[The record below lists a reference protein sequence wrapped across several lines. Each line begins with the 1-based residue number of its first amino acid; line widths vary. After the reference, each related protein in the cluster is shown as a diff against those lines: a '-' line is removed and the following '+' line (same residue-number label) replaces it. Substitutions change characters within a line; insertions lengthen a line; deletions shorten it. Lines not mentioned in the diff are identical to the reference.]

1 VAAIRRRAF
10 TGGAMARP
18 GNHSVAVYQSRYRR
32 WPTRC
37 SPPMAACLPASPTVS
52 SGPVP
57 TRGDSWSPVRI
68 TGGTLDALLALG
80 SAMH

>member
-1 VAAIRRRAF
+1 
-10 TGGAMARP
+10 MARP

-32 WPTRC
+32 CPTRC
-37 SPPMAACLPASPTVS
+37 SPPDGRLFAGLANGQLWASPDQ
-52 SGPVP
+52 
-57 TRGDSWSPVRI
+57 GDSWSPVRI